1 MASKLLRSRKRP
13 WLLAL
18 PFMLAIA
25 FLAVRLLAAPHV
37 RPRLGTP
44 TVTPRVALGGTSRAA
59 APLASASSASS
70 APSAASAGSAGSAAP
85 AGSADAAA
93 SAPSA
98 GPDAKAPVAPSSA
111 TTQPRQVM
119 LGLYLHHIPELDL
132 KTNSYIADFYLWFLW
147 AGEEDPTTSFEF
159 TNVVGPGEL
168 SSVPTYTDAE
178 GKSKP
183 EEVADGRHYQA
194 FHVQGHFTS
203 PFDVHAYPFDE
214 QSVEIAIESTRYN
227 VSKQVYV
234 ADLQDSGVHPDLLIP
249 GYLFRGWQMKI
260 SESRFATLFGD
271 PRARAGE
278 TYSHVEFSMTLARP
292 VKGLLAK
299 VILPL
304 FIIIFITFGAG
315 FCAPSDLDARLS
327 ITITALIS
335 AVALQYVTAT
345 DLPPTM
351 YLVLPDKMYVLS
363 YFVILIGTFVAIY
376 VKRLDTAGHAERAH
390 RFDRYA
396 LVGLIATFLGGST
409 AILMLR

>member
-1 MASKLLRSRKRP
+1 VTSKLLRSRRRP

-18 PFMLAIA
+18 PFLLGVALLAIRV
-25 FLAVRLLAAPHV
+25 LAAAPHV
-37 RPRLGTP
+37 TRPSTP
-44 TVTPRVALGGTSRAA
+44 SLAPRAALGGTSH
-59 APLASASSASS
+59 
-70 APSAASAGSAGSAAP
+70 AASP
-85 AGSADAAA
+85 VAAA
-93 SAPSA
+93 SAPEPA
-98 GPDAKAPVAPSSA
+98 DVAPSASA
-111 TTQPRQVM
+111 ASAASAASGAPPLAVAEAKPPPAPPRQVM

-147 AGEEDPTTSFEF
+147 TGDEDPTTSFEF

-183 EEVADGRHYQA
+183 EEVPEGRHYQA

-234 ADLQDSGVHPDLLIP
+234 ADLKDSGVHPDLLIP
-249 GYLFRGWQMKI
+249 GYLFRGWQMKV

-271 PRARAGE
+271 PRAKAGE
-278 TYSHVEFSMTLARP
+278 TYSHVEFAMTVARP

-351 YLVLPDKMYVLS
+351 YLVLPDKIYVLS

-376 VKRLDTAGHAERAH
+376 VKRLDTAGRAAAAH

-396 LVGLIATFLGGST
+396 LFGLIATFVGGSA
-409 AILMLR
+409 AILMFR

>member
-1 MASKLLRSRKRP
+1 VVVSKLLRSRKRP

-25 FLAVRLLAAPHV
+25 FLAVRLLAAPHL

-44 TVTPRVALGGTSRAA
+44 TGPTRATLGGTTRAPSPA
-59 APLASASSASS
+59 APDASSASATPS
-70 APSAASAGSAGSAAP
+70 APDA
-85 AGSADAAA
+85 SADAAGGALPVSPEA
-93 SAPSA
+93 SSPAAPTT
-98 GPDAKAPVAPSSA
+98 A
-111 TTQPRQVM
+111 TTTTTTPRPVM

-147 AGEEDPTTSFEF
+147 TGDEDPTTSFEF

-183 EEVADGRHYQA
+183 EDLADGKHYQA

-234 ADLQDSGVHPDLLIP
+234 ADLKDSGVHPDLLIP

-271 PRARAGE
+271 PRAKAGE

-376 VKRLDTAGHAERAH
+376 VKRLDTAGQTAWAH

-409 AILMLR
+409 AILMFR